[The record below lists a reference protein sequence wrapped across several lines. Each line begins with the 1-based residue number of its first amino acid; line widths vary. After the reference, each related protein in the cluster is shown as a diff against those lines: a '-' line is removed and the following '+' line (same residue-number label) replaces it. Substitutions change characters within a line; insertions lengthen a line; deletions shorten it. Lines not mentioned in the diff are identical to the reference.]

1 MKKILLLLLLLPS
14 PALAWDNWTL
24 NGMPIKEIKATEFAA
39 GLLTSFAVHWLG
51 HAAYL
56 ESQGIEWEQRGL
68 QEYVTQPMENKHWR
82 RHARAGFV
90 AQLVGGTVLSQTK
103 WARTSFAR
111 GYHLGTYT
119 EIATHPFIW
128 GADSEV
134 HLITAA
140 GGDGLQ
146 EQKMYAAW
154 AQLLMAGG

>member
-24 NGMPIKEIKATEFAA
+24 NGIPVKQINGVEFAA
-39 GLLTSFAVHWLG
+39 GLLTSFAIHWLG
-51 HAAYL
+51 HVAYL
-56 ESQGIEWEQRGL
+56 ESRGIEWQQQGL
-68 QEYVTQPMENKHWR
+68 REIVLDPVSDKDWR
-82 RHARAGFV
+82 RISRAGFV

-103 WARTSFAR
+103 WAKTSFAR
-111 GYHLGTYT
+111 GYHLGSYM
-119 EIATHPFIW
+119 EIATHTAIW
-128 GADSEV
+128 GDESEV